1 MLMNKNRFAKPM
13 AVAAGMILLCAA
25 PSLTRAQSASPGPV
39 QAPTAASQGAH
50 AKAASLPAD
59 DFAGLNFTNEQ
70 KAEIAKVRLDTKSR
84 KEVVA
89 KDEKLTADQKDA
101 MLLGYTRLEYGM
113 IYRVLSPE
121 QKREVSQRNRARRAA
136 DQAAKAKQAPP
147 NHAFNTPAK

>member
-1 MLMNKNRFAKPM
+1 MNKMRFAKPM
-13 AVAAGMILLCAA
+13 AVAAGFILLCAA

-39 QAPTAASQGAH
+39 QAPTAAAPGAQ
-50 AKAASLPAD
+50 AKADYSTD
-59 DFAGLNFTNEQ
+59 DFAGLSFTDEQ

-89 KDEKLTADQKDA
+89 KDEKFTADQKDA

-121 QKREVSQRNRARRAA
+121 QKREVSRRNRARRAA
-136 DQAAKAKQAPP
+136 DQAAKRKQAPP
-147 NHAFNTPAK
+147 SQAFNTPAN